1 MRNSGAVAVVEG
13 LGDHGCEYMTAGTPA
28 HIDHTSS
35 HPSCMYVCMVS
46 GYVLNLGSTGRN
58 FGAGMTGGLAFVL
71 SDESFFSGGAE
82 KAQGDSPFQQFVN
95 AESVSVQRLN
105 SNQGYVAAYCLAM
118 YVCMFECVCMYVCM
132 YIMYV
137 WKYV

>member
-1 MRNSGAVAVVEG
+1 
-13 LGDHGCEYMTAGTPA
+13 
-28 HIDHTSS
+28 
-35 HPSCMYVCMVS
+35 MYVCMVS

-118 YVCMFECVCMYVCM
+118 YVCLDVYVM
-132 YIMYV
+132 YIMYGSMYEYLDV
-137 WKYV
+137 YVCM